1 MRKPLRVVVLISGT
15 GRNLQALIDTCA
27 DDDVDAQ
34 IVGVISNR
42 PGAAGLQRAT
52 DAGTPATTIDHT
64 EFESRAA
71 FDMALA
77 AAIEQFEADVI
88 LLAGFMRILTPDFI
102 AQFAGRML
110 NIHPSLLPK
119 YRGLNTYARAIE
131 AGDTEAGASVHFVT
145 AELDGGPVVLQGR
158 CPVQADDTPETLA
171 ERVMREVE
179 LRIYPQVLRWLAQG
193 RLQSAAR
200 GFLFDGVEHLAPL
213 QVEAV

>member
-179 LRIYPQVLRWLAQG
+179 LRIYPRVLRWLAQG
-193 RLQSAAR
+193 RLQPAAR

>member
-52 DAGTPATTIDHT
+52 DAGIPATTIDHT

-71 FDMALA
+71 FDIALA

-158 CPVQADDTPETLA
+158 CPVQADDTPEILA

-193 RLQSAAR
+193 RLQPAAR